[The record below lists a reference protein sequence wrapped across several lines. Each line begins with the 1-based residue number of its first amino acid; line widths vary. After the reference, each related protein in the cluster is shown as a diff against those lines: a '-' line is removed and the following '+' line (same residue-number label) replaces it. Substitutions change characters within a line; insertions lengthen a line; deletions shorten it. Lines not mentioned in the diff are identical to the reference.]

1 MRKNWIKFAP
11 LALAAFVGAAFA
23 DDSDGVQLYGILDA
37 GIANVQHTYNFDGYF
52 PVSQSP
58 IPQDTRLKSAT
69 GMISGGLSQS
79 RWGLKGQE
87 HLGSGL
93 KAIFKLESALNVPTG
108 NISNAAEGVA
118 NNTGCMAP
126 FNPNNPHPGS
136 TTCTGSLDS
145 AISGQLFSRGAFAG
159 ISSDTWGTV
168 TAGRNTS
175 FFLDNMAITDPLGEA
190 QDFSPLGYSGSYG
203 GGGET
208 DDSRVD
214 NSIKYS
220 IPLGDFTFGAIYK
233 FGGVAGSSSA
243 QTAYQ
248 LDAVYVRGALAVM
261 GGYEAFKDAFSVGAI
276 GQGSG
281 GVNFPLGAGTP
292 GQIGVTALNTKA
304 FLLSAKYDIGN
315 TSLHG
320 GFEREELSN
329 PSNPGS
335 DQVSSLFGYPV
346 GGAVNT
352 NPFNGATK
360 IQNVLWFGAN
370 QHVTSAFTLS
380 AAVYHINVPS
390 FGAGTGGAATGNVN
404 YYTLLA
410 DYRFTKLTDL
420 YAGIMKDVA
429 SGGQAVVTYPW
440 ASAAPGY
447 SNRIVA
453 IGMRHAF

>member
-1 MRKNWIKFAP
+1 MRKSLIKFAP
-11 LALAAFVGAAFA
+11 LALAVCTGAVFA
-23 DDSDGVQLYGILDA
+23 DDSDGVQLYGILDV
-37 GIANVQHTYNFDGYF
+37 GIANVQHTYNFDPSF

-58 IPQDTRLKSAT
+58 IPQDSRLKSAT

-93 KAIFKLESALNVPTG
+93 KAIFKLESAVNVPTG
-108 NISNAAEGVA
+108 NTSNAAAGVA
-118 NNTGCMAP
+118 NNSGCMAP
-126 FNPNNPHPGS
+126 FNPNNPHPGT

-159 ISSDTWGTV
+159 ISSDSWGTV

-220 IPLGDFTFGAIYK
+220 IPVGDFTFGALYK
-233 FGGVAGSSSA
+233 FGGVAGSTTG

-248 LDAVYVRGALAVM
+248 LDAVYLHGPLSVM
-261 GGYEAFKDAFSVGAI
+261 GGFESFKDAFTDFGI

-281 GVNFPLGAGTP
+281 GTLFPNGTGTP
-292 GQIGVTALNTKA
+292 GTLGVTAVNTKA
-304 FLLSAKYDIGN
+304 FLLSAEYDFGK
-315 TSLHG
+315 TSVHG
-320 GFEREELSN
+320 GYEREELSN

-335 DQVSSLFGYPV
+335 DHIASLFGYPV
-346 GGAVNT
+346 GSVNT
-352 NPFNGATK
+352 NPFGGATK
-360 IQNVLWFGAN
+360 LQNVLWIGAN
-370 QHVTSAFTLS
+370 QHITSAFTLS
-380 AAVYHINVPS
+380 AAVYHINVPAY
-390 FGAGTGGAATGNVN
+390 GNGVGGAAAGNVN

-410 DYRFTKLTDL
+410 DYRFTRLTDL
-420 YAGIMKDVA
+420 YAGIMKDSA

-440 ASAAPGY
+440 ASAAPSY